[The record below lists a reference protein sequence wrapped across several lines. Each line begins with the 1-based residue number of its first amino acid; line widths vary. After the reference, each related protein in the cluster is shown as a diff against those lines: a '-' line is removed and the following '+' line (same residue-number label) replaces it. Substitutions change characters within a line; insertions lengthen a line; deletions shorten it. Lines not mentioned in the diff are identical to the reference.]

1 MELPLPSAVIDEIV
15 KQAIAG
21 GFRVSSIKVEM
32 VGKLGRRDRLEQR
45 GFRSIQRTQRGPKSD
60 LLPQLARARGDVA
73 LNITHA

>member
-1 MELPLPSAVIDEIV
+1 
-15 KQAIAG
+15 
-21 GFRVSSIKVEM
+21 M